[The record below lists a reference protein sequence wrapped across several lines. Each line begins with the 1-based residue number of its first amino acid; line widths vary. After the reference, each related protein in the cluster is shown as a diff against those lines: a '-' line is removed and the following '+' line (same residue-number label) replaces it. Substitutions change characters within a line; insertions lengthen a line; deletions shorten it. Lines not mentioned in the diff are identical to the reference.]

1 MWRFLKEKKSSKDM
15 LTKVTQTSIATYH
28 APEVQASISNQRLRV
43 ARFIIEATKSGRPTC
58 RTAIWEHFASAG
70 DAALNE
76 KGSVARAVSELIEA
90 SNEGGLVYDGKAYE
104 LRFVESKK
112 YAGRMVEHFCMVLR
126 HPKETNQLELF

>member
-1 MWRFLKEKKSSKDM
+1 M

-43 ARFIIEATKSGRPTC
+43 ARFIIEATKSGKPTC

-70 DAALNE
+70 DAALNQ
-76 KGSVARAVSELIEA
+76 KGSVARAVNELIKLSSE
-90 SNEGGLVYDGKAYE
+90 EGVIYDGRMYE
-104 LRFVESKK
+104 VRFVESKE
-112 YAGRMVEHFCMVLR
+112 YGGRTVEHFCMVLR